1 MNTRILLA
9 AVVTISFLTAAAS
22 TAEAEVTVRFV
33 DAERHADVGTSEAE
47 RNRNMAMLDRHLRS
61 AAAQC
66 VAEDERLTVAVL
78 DVDLAGD
85 IDWSRSS
92 AVELRVL
99 REVSW
104 PRIELEYALID
115 AGGQTVVQGRE
126 QVSDMNYLAHS
137 ARARFARE
145 TLPYERLMLENWAA
159 SRLCRPPR

>member
-1 MNTRILLA
+1 
-9 AVVTISFLTAAAS
+9 
-22 TAEAEVTVRFV
+22 
-33 DAERHADVGTSEAE
+33 
-47 RNRNMAMLDRHLRS
+47 MAMLDRHLRS